1 MDIPGVL
8 ERPPVR
14 TTEHHQFQPPPER
27 PKRSLWWLWLLLL
40 AALFFG
46 GYKFYQAQITK
57 RAATAAAV
65 QARAARRSTAVVI
78 ATAHQGNMP
87 VTLRGLGSVAA
98 FQTVTVRSRVD
109 GQLVNVAFREGQ
121 FVHQGDLLAEI
132 DPRPYQVQLAQAEG
146 QLARDQAQLKDAQV
160 NLERYKQLFSDQ
172 VIARQQLDTQASLVG
187 QFEGAIQGDKAAI
200 DQAKLQLVYCRIT
213 APLSG
218 RIGLRQVDQGNI
230 VHASDATGI
239 ATITQL
245 QPIAVLFSIPEDYL
259 PQVLKRLRANPNLP
273 VDAYDRNG
281 TEKLANG
288 TLLTVDNQI
297 DPTTGTSKLKAVFNN
312 SDNTLFPNQ
321 FVNVELRLDTRQGAI
336 IVPAAAVQR
345 GPQGSFVYLVKEGKA
360 FVRPVTTGL
369 SQGNDVSI
377 DKGLASGDQVV
388 VDGADKLTDGTKVDK
403 RQPGNNAAP
412 RRPRA

>member
-1 MDIPGVL
+1 MDTPGVL
-8 ERPPVR
+8 ERPTVR

-40 AALFFG
+40 AALFFC
-46 GYKFYQAQITK
+46 GYKLYQAQVTK
-57 RAATAAAV
+57 RAANAAAV

-78 ATAHQGNMP
+78 ATARQGNMP

-109 GQLVNVAFREGQ
+109 GQLINVAFREGQ

-132 DPRPYQVQLAQAEG
+132 DPRTYQVQLAQAEG

-388 VDGADKLTDGTKVDK
+388 VDGADKLTDGTKVDI

>member
-1 MDIPGVL
+1 
-8 ERPPVR
+8 
-14 TTEHHQFQPPPER
+14 
-27 PKRSLWWLWLLLL
+27 
-40 AALFFG
+40 
-46 GYKFYQAQITK
+46 
-57 RAATAAAV
+57 
-65 QARAARRSTAVVI
+65 
-78 ATAHQGNMP
+78 
-87 VTLRGLGSVAA
+87 
-98 FQTVTVRSRVD
+98 
-109 GQLVNVAFREGQ
+109 
-121 FVHQGDLLAEI
+121 
-132 DPRPYQVQLAQAEG
+132 
-146 QLARDQAQLKDAQV
+146 
-160 NLERYKQLFSDQ
+160 
-172 VIARQQLDTQASLVG
+172 LVG

-388 VDGADKLTDGTKVDK
+388 VDGADKLTDGTKVDI

>member
-132 DPRPYQVQLAQAEG
+132 DPRTYQVQLAQAEG

-388 VDGADKLTDGTKVDK
+388 VDGADKLTDGTKVDI